1 MRYRVIIPENYR
13 AKRFSCWS
21 RRSIIKRR
29 TILAHHEVLFSIPA
43 QHPVFAGHFPGHPI
57 VPGVMLIDEVIHTV
71 ESTTGQAMTTGGHIT
86 MAKFYSPASPG
97 EVLTLC
103 FDTRA
108 DASIAFEIHANNRRI
123 AAGDLSPAAK
133 TSTC

>member
-1 MRYRVIIPENYR
+1 
-13 AKRFSCWS
+13 
-21 RRSIIKRR
+21 
-29 TILAHHEVLFSIPA
+29 
-43 QHPVFAGHFPGHPI
+43 
-57 VPGVMLIDEVIHTV
+57 MLIDEVIHTV
-71 ESTTGQAMTTGGHIT
+71 ESTTGQAMMTGVHIT

-103 FDTRA
+103 FDTGA
-108 DASIAFEIHANNRRI
+108 DASIAFEIRANNRRI